1 MRKTLLPA
9 LACSLAAL
17 GWTAAAV
24 ATPPAQPVEHPAP
37 KPDGD
42 HQGGDHHEGDSK
54 PASH

>member
-17 GWTAAAV
+17 GMTSAALAE
-24 ATPPAQPVEHPAP
+24 PPAKPAEHPAP

-42 HQGGDHHEGDSK
+42 HKGDHHEGEQK

>member
-9 LACSLAAL
+9 LACSLAAA